1 MLLELHH
8 WTYPALNETDTDD
21 LIPYITYYP
30 YWKERTGGESNG
42 KEHPARPVAQRRVY
56 ADQVTL

>member
-21 LIPYITYYP
+21 LIPYITYYS
-30 YWKERTGGESNG
+30 YWKERTGSGSSE
-42 KEHPARPVAQRRVY
+42 KERPIAQRRVY